1 MLTCLD
7 DQLDNVFKALGD
19 PIRRRILDRLAK
31 RPGQSL
37 FEICASSF
45 AEDGRSLSR
54 QTISQH
60 LDMLERAGL
69 VQTHW
74 SGRTKMHTFD
84 NAPLRKAA
92 AAWLNKHLK
101 KGVRHED
108 LCHERLGRRSGQ
120 SPEFLHG

>member
-1 MLTCLD
+1 
-7 DQLDNVFKALGD
+7 LDNVFKALGD
-19 PIRRRILDRLAK
+19 PIRRGIVDRLAK

-45 AEDGRSLSR
+45 AADGRSLSR

-69 VQTHW
+69 VRTHW
-74 SGRTKMHTFD
+74 SGRTKMHTLD

-101 KGVRHED
+101 KG
-108 LCHERLGRRSGQ
+108 SAT
-120 SPEFLHG
+120 

>member
-1 MLTCLD
+1 MDDDELD
-7 DQLDNVFKALGD
+7 DVFKALGD
-19 PIRRRILDRLAK
+19 PIRRGILDRLAK

-45 AEDGRSLSR
+45 AGDGRSLSR

-69 VQTHW
+69 VRTHW

-84 NAPLRKAA
+84 DAPLRRAA
-92 AAWLNKHLK
+92 SAWLNKHLK
-101 KGVRHED
+101 KG
-108 LCHERLGRRSGQ
+108 STT
-120 SPEFLHG
+120 

>member
-1 MLTCLD
+1 MEDDELD
-7 DQLDNVFKALGD
+7 HVFKALGD
-19 PIRRRILDRLAK
+19 PVRRRILDRLAK

-37 FEICASSF
+37 FEICASSV

-74 SGRTKMHTFD
+74 RGRTKMHAFD
-84 NAPLRKAA
+84 NVPLRKAVD
-92 AAWLNKHLK
+92 AWLNKHLK
-101 KGVRHED
+101 KG
-108 LCHERLGRRSGQ
+108 GAT
-120 SPEFLHG
+120 

>member
-1 MLTCLD
+1 MDD

-37 FEICASSF
+37 FEICASSV
-45 AEDGRSLSR
+45 AEDGRSLTR

-69 VQTHW
+69 IRTDW
-74 SGRTKMHTFD
+74 RGRTKIHTFD
-84 NAPLRKAA
+84 SAVLRKATE
-92 AAWLNKHLK
+92 AWLNKHTK
-101 KGVRHED
+101 KG
-108 LCHERLGRRSGQ
+108 ST
-120 SPEFLHG
+120 P

>member
-1 MLTCLD
+1 MDD
-7 DQLDNVFKALGD
+7 DQLDDVFKALGD

-37 FEICASSF
+37 FEICVSSV
-45 AEDGRSLSR
+45 AEDGSSLSR

-69 VQTHW
+69 VQTHR

-84 NAPLRKAA
+84 SAPLRKAA
-92 AAWLNKHLK
+92 NAWLNKHLRK
-101 KGVRHED
+101 RNTT
-108 LCHERLGRRSGQ
+108 
-120 SPEFLHG
+120 

>member
-1 MLTCLD
+1 MLIGVDD

-37 FEICASSF
+37 FEICAASF

-74 SGRTKMHTFD
+74 SGRTKMHTVD

-101 KGVRHED
+101 K
-108 LCHERLGRRSGQ
+108 RSAT
-120 SPEFLHG
+120 

>member
-1 MLTCLD
+1 MLLCVDDDRLD
-7 DQLDNVFKALGD
+7 SIFKALGD

-37 FEICASSF
+37 FEICASAV
-45 AEDGRSLSR
+45 AEDGRTLSR

-84 NAPLRKAA
+84 GSPLRKAA
-92 AAWLNKHLK
+92 DAWLNKHLR
-101 KGVRHED
+101 KG
-108 LCHERLGRRSGQ
+108 STA
-120 SPEFLHG
+120 

>member
-1 MLTCLD
+1 MLIGVDD

-37 FEICASSF
+37 FEICAASF

-101 KGVRHED
+101 K
-108 LCHERLGRRSGQ
+108 RSAT
-120 SPEFLHG
+120 

>member
-1 MLTCLD
+1 MLVCMDD

-19 PIRRRILDRLAK
+19 PMRRRILDRLAK

-37 FEICASSF
+37 FEICISSV
-45 AEDGRSLSR
+45 AEDGSSLSR

-69 VQTHW
+69 VQTHR
-74 SGRTKMHTFD
+74 SGRTKMHIFD

-92 AAWLNKHLK
+92 DAWLNKHLK
-101 KGVRHED
+101 KG
-108 LCHERLGRRSGQ
+108 SAT
-120 SPEFLHG
+120 

>member
-1 MLTCLD
+1 MLIGVDD

-101 KGVRHED
+101 KG
-108 LCHERLGRRSGQ
+108 SAT
-120 SPEFLHG
+120 

>member
-1 MLTCLD
+1 MD
-7 DQLDNVFKALGD
+7 DVGLDNVFKALGD
-19 PIRRRILDRLAK
+19 PVRRGILDRLAK

-54 QTISQH
+54 QTVSQH

-69 VQTHW
+69 IQTHW

-84 NAPLRKAA
+84 NAPLRKAVDV
-92 AAWLNKHLK
+92 WLNKHLK
-101 KGVRHED
+101 KG
-108 LCHERLGRRSGQ
+108 SAT
-120 SPEFLHG
+120 

>member
-1 MLTCLD
+1 MDD

-19 PIRRRILDRLAK
+19 PIRRRILDRLEK
-31 RPGQSL
+31 RPEQSL
-37 FEICASSF
+37 FEICSSSF

-69 VQTHW
+69 VRTHW

-92 AAWLNKHLK
+92 AAWLNKHLR
-101 KGVRHED
+101 KG
-108 LCHERLGRRSGQ
+108 STT
-120 SPEFLHG
+120 

>member
-1 MLTCLD
+1 MLLGMD
-7 DQLDNVFKALGD
+7 EDQLDNVFKALGD

-37 FEICASSF
+37 FEICVSSV

-74 SGRTKMHTFD
+74 NGRTKMHAFD
-84 NAPLRKAA
+84 DTPLRKAA
-92 AAWLNKHLK
+92 DAWLNKHLRK
-101 KGVRHED
+101 
-108 LCHERLGRRSGQ
+108 RSAT
-120 SPEFLHG
+120 

>member
-1 MLTCLD
+1 MDD
-7 DQLDNVFKALGD
+7 DQLDNVFKALSD
-19 PIRRRILDRLAK
+19 PVRRRILDRLAR

-37 FEICASSF
+37 FEVCVSSV
-45 AEDGRSLSR
+45 AEDGTSLSR

-69 VQTHW
+69 VQAHW

-92 AAWLNKHLK
+92 YAWLSKHLRK
-101 KGVRHED
+101 
-108 LCHERLGRRSGQ
+108 RSAT
-120 SPEFLHG
+120 